1 MATDYVG
8 SAKPLKGIRV
18 VEMGSSIAGP
28 YGAWVFSELGAE
40 VIKVEDPTGGD
51 ATRNW
56 GPKNAHGNSAVFE
69 ALNNGKKSIVVDL
82 KSEADVNALRT
93 FIINSVDVVMQNLRP
108 GFTDKIGL
116 GQQDLIAAKP
126 SLIYCDLGA
135 YGKGGELSFLPGYD
149 PLMQGFTGIAQ
160 GTGTEHGPSRVCAPV
175 TDLLTGIWAVMG
187 ALSALLV
194 RKDTGKG
201 SAIDVSL
208 MESGIALMTLYI
220 AGFQSTGERPER
232 KGLQGPL
239 IAPNG
244 GFETK
249 DGLLMIVCGTNSLF
263 SKLCLAMDAAEL
275 LDDERFA
282 AGPVRF
288 ANRAELRIALE
299 GYLRNK
305 TRAEWLTILS
315 QAGVPAS
322 PVNHVDEMME
332 EAQAQSVDILRTLN
346 GSVDPFQT
354 ARLPIRF
361 NGQRAEYEATAPA
374 LGEHTESLLRARHGR
389 TGL

>member
-1 MATDYVG
+1 MATDCAT
-8 SAKPLKGIRV
+8 SAKPLHGIRV
-18 VEMGSSIAGP
+18 LEMGSSIAGP
-28 YGAWVFSELGAE
+28 YGAWVFTELGAE
-40 VIKVEDPTGGD
+40 VIKVEDPNGGD

-56 GPKNAHGNSAVFE
+56 GPQNAHGNSAVFE

-82 KSEADVNALRT
+82 KSDANVAALRA
-93 FIINSVDVVMQNLRP
+93 FVFDSVDVVMQNLRP

-135 YGKGGELSFLPGYD
+135 YGKGGEFSLLPGYD

-208 MESGIALMTLYI
+208 MESGIALMALYI
-220 AGFQSTGERPER
+220 AGFQSTGDRPER

-263 SKLCLAMDAAEL
+263 SKLCLAIDAPEL

-282 AGPVRF
+282 AGPIRF
-288 ANRAELRIALE
+288 ANRAELRTAME
-299 GYLRNK
+299 VHLRNK

-332 EAQAQSVDILRTLN
+332 EAQAQSVDIMRTLN
-346 GSVDPFQT
+346 GSDDPFQT

-361 NGQRAEYEATAPA
+361 DGKRAQYEANAPA
-374 LGEHTESLLRARHGR
+374 LGEHTESLLGAYRK
-389 TGL
+389 

>member
-1 MATDYVG
+1 MATDCAT
-8 SAKPLKGIRV
+8 SAKPLHGIRV
-18 VEMGSSIAGP
+18 LEMGSSIAGP
-28 YGAWVFSELGAE
+28 YGAWVFTELGAE
-40 VIKVEDPTGGD
+40 VIKVEDPSGGD

-82 KSEADVNALRT
+82 KSDADVGALRA
-93 FIINSVDVVMQNLRP
+93 FVFDSVDVVMQNLRP

-135 YGKGGELSFLPGYD
+135 YGKGGEFSLLPGYD

-194 RKDTGKG
+194 RNDTGKG
-201 SAIDVSL
+201 SAVDVSL
-208 MESGIALMTLYI
+208 MESGIALMALYI
-220 AGFQSTGERPER
+220 AGFQSTGDRPER

-263 SKLCLAMDAAEL
+263 SKLCLAMGAPEL

-282 AGPVRF
+282 VGPTRF
-288 ANRAELRIALE
+288 ANRAELRTAME
-299 GYLRNK
+299 VHLRNK

-332 EAQAQSVDILRTLN
+332 EAQAQSVDIMRTLN
-346 GSVDPFQT
+346 GSDDPFQT

-361 NGQRAEYEATAPA
+361 DGQRAQYEANAPA
-374 LGEHTESLLRARHGR
+374 LGEHTESLLGPYRK
-389 TGL
+389 